1 VKGWRGLGQLWVRPA
16 VVAALGIAAFAQLTG
31 IKRDLSLWMLPGAAL
46 ALAAGVFLFDF
57 ANKQNAWM
65 VISCLLVYMFFNA
78 GGIQVVG
85 WLSGSEMYPLS
96 IRGAG
101 TSAQAAVVWG
111 ADLLVTVQELSL
123 IHWLTERGTMLVYV
137 AMNVLAWIFTYRRV
151 PETAGKSLEDIEQ
164 MLQRGEFH
172 P

>member
-1 VKGWRGLGQLWVRPA
+1 
-16 VVAALGIAAFAQLTG
+16 
-31 IKRDLSLWMLPGAAL
+31 
-46 ALAAGVFLFDF
+46 
-57 ANKQNAWM
+57 
-65 VISCLLVYMFFNA
+65 MFFNA

-111 ADLLVTVQELSL
+111 ADLLVTVSALSL
-123 IHWLTERGTMLVYV
+123 IQWLTEGGTMLAY
-137 AMNVLAWIFTYRRV
+137 ASMNVLAWVFTYRRV